1 MWNWRQL
8 DSQKLRLITGML
20 LGVPLVIA
28 LAAGPYWILCLVVG
42 LAAGAGLWELQRMLF
57 HESLSRPWQAYFILA
72 GLLLPFGASLG
83 GFTGLHGALVASF
96 LTAFLCLLAFS
107 PLDPSGLIRLAHF
120 SLGWLYIPYLLS
132 YVLLI
137 SQLREGTLWVLYILF
152 VNAANDIAALYCG
165 QQFGRHKLYPV
176 ASPKK
181 TIEGALGG
189 LSASL
194 VIGIVYGTLFF
205 KEVRVWE
212 ILVLSGVLAVL
223 GQAGDLVESMIKR
236 ITGRKDS
243 SHLLPGHGGILDRLD
258 SLLFVIPTTFFYLMW
273 KSSRLL

>member
-8 DSQKLRLITGML
+8 ESQKLRLVTGML

-28 LAAGPYWILCLVVG
+28 LAAGPYWILCLVVA

-57 HESLSRPWQAYFILA
+57 PEPLSRPWQAYFILA
-72 GLLLPFGASLG
+72 GLLLPFGASWG
-83 GFTGLHGALVASF
+83 GFTGLHCALVASF

-107 PLDPSGLIRLAHF
+107 PLDPSGLTRLAHF
-120 SLGWLYIPYLLS
+120 SLGWLYVPYLLS

-137 SQLREGTLWVLYILF
+137 SQLREGTLWVLYIVF

-165 QQFGRHKLYPV
+165 QQFGRHKLYPAV
-176 ASPKK
+176 SPKK

-205 KEVRVWE
+205 KGVRGWE
-212 ILVLSGVLAVL
+212 ILLLSGILALL

-236 ITGRKDS
+236 MTGRKDS
-243 SHLLPGHGGILDRLD
+243 SNLLPGHGGILDRLD
-258 SLLFVIPTTFFYLMW
+258 SLLFVIPVTFFYLVW
-273 KSSRLL
+273 KNSRLL